1 LRFEVKRPDA
11 RITGFKGQMQRKEQD
26 MAARRIIISL
36 AAAISGLIVFQSAVS
51 AQDQRGT
58 EEQRMACTPDVF
70 RLCGAEI
77 PDTNRI
83 VSCLRHNTALL
94 SRPCRAVFETA
105 NSPQGA
111 PQQAAPR
118 GRAVQPPPYGAQPYQ
133 YDQPYRYDDN
143 DDE

>member
-1 LRFEVKRPDA
+1 
-11 RITGFKGQMQRKEQD
+11 MQRKERD

-36 AAAISGLIVFQSAVS
+36 ATAICGSIVFQSAVS
-51 AQDQRGT
+51 AQDYRGT
-58 EEQRMACTPDVF
+58 DEQRMACTPDVF

-94 SRPCRAVFETA
+94 SRPCRAVFESA
-105 NSPQGA
+105 NSPQAA

-133 YDQPYRYDDN
+133 YQYDQPYRYDDN
-143 DDE
+143 DDD

>member
-1 LRFEVKRPDA
+1 
-11 RITGFKGQMQRKEQD
+11 MQRKERY

-36 AAAISGLIVFQSAVS
+36 AAAISGSIVFQPAVF
-51 AQDQRGT
+51 AQDYRGT
-58 EEQRMACTPDVF
+58 DEQRMACTPDVF

-94 SRPCRAVFETA
+94 SRPCRAVFESA
-105 NSPQGA
+105 NSPQAA

-118 GRAVQPPPYGAQPYQ
+118 GRAVQPPPYSAQPYPYDQRYQPYQ
-133 YDQPYRYDDN
+133 YDDN
-143 DDE
+143 DDQ

>member
-1 LRFEVKRPDA
+1 
-11 RITGFKGQMQRKEQD
+11 

-36 AAAISGLIVFQSAVS
+36 AAAICGSIVFQSAVS
-51 AQDQRGT
+51 AQDYQGS

-70 RLCGAEI
+70 RLCGSEI

-94 SRPCRAVFETA
+94 SRPCRAVFETHPG
-105 NSPQGA
+105 NSQRGV

-143 DDE
+143 DDD

>member
-1 LRFEVKRPDA
+1 MPIFF
-11 RITGFKGQMQRKEQD
+11 T
-26 MAARRIIISL
+26 
-36 AAAISGLIVFQSAVS
+36 AAISGSIVFQPAVF
-51 AQDQRGT
+51 AQDYRGT
-58 EEQRMACTPDVF
+58 DEQRMACTPDVF

-94 SRPCRAVFETA
+94 SRPCRAVFESNSA
-105 NSPQGA
+105 NSQQGA